1 MTKIMPAFRNE
12 DDRIITIAVILT
24 SIFFVFIPSLIAIL
38 CLKDKLSDE
47 ACGIIKSIFNFEL
60 FIFII
65 SLFFMIP
72 IIGWFAGFFI
82 TPVLAIWNAIVMIIA
97 LCSIAKGKEVSVPVP
112 YEFL

>member
-1 MTKIMPAFRNE
+1 MTKIMPVFKDD
-12 DDRIITIAVILT
+12 DDRIVTIAVLLT
-24 SIFFVFIPSLIAIL
+24 SCFFLFIPSLLAVL
-38 CLKDKLSDE
+38 CLKDKLSE
-47 ACGIIKSIFNFEL
+47 ESQAIIKSVFNFEL

-72 IIGWFAGFFI
+72 IIGWFAGVFI
-82 TPVLAIWNAIVMIIA
+82 APLLAIWNAIVMIIA